1 MLRSHMVSLM
11 SVWLCTA
18 SRFSPWRGR
27 HIRLFICPARSERT
41 RATQTRGSVCMQ
53 CLFLAF
59 LLPGRYFFLF
69 CLARA
74 VSCCFP
80 WRNVSV
86 AKETVALQSLMAR
99 VIAGVEQMHMTLAAL
114 LRSLGF
120 SVDTAG
126 TWKMYLQ
133 LNPVMTWCQ
142 AQFYMTQTLTI
153 LYKNAI
159 STSPGPFWKC
169 LLLVY
174 TLKK

>member
-1 MLRSHMVSLM
+1 MLHVACCVHTWSLWCQFG
-11 SVWLCTA
+11 SVRRA
-18 SRFSPWRGR
+18 DFHRGGDDTVY
-27 HIRLFICPARSERT
+27 LSCEK
-41 RATQTRGSVCMQ
+41 RAHQRNPNAWFSVCMQ

-86 AKETVALQSLMAR
+86 AKETVSLQSLMAR

-142 AQFYMTQTLTI
+142 AHFYMAQTLTI

-159 STSPGPFWKC
+159 ST
-169 LLLVY
+169 
-174 TLKK
+174 